1 MLLPMRLMRSRV
13 LVCILPLVVA
23 TTAAC
28 GAEPDT
34 VGTSGR
40 ASTAPT
46 PMPRPLDNLAGG
58 SSVADFQFHF
68 RTFDDFVRNS
78 SVIFEGEVVSEERGP
93 ASTQNEV
100 QDQTRDLRLKE
111 KEVLSGFQPS
121 DGVVRVDDFGW
132 LQVRGQAERVHR
144 PGGYLRVEVGDV
156 GIFNVSTTDK
166 KVYGFTNDQAVFL
179 VHGDEVR
186 DTDRPSPFVRE
197 AEALSAAELREKIR
211 AVAARL
217 GRSSN

>member
-1 MLLPMRLMRSRV
+1 MHLMRSRV
-13 LVCILPLVVA
+13 LICILPLLAA

-28 GAEPDT
+28 GAERDT
-34 VGTSGR
+34 TGTSAR

-46 PMPRPLDNLAGG
+46 PTPTARQLDSLAGG
-58 SSVADFQFHF
+58 SSVADFHFHY
-68 RTFDDFVRNS
+68 RTFDDFVSQS
-78 SVIFEGEVVSEERGP
+78 SVIFEGEVVSEERG
-93 ASTQNEV
+93 AATTQNEV
-100 QDQTRDLRLKE
+100 RDQTRVLQLRV

-121 DGVVRVDDFGW
+121 NGAVRVDDFGW
-132 LQVRGQAERVHR
+132 LQVRGQEERVDR

-179 VHGDEVR
+179 IHGDEVR

-197 AEALSAAELREKIR
+197 AERLTADELRGRIR
-211 AVAARL
+211 AVAATL
-217 GRSSN
+217 GRSSK